1 MGIQGNRC
9 LGEPSDALPPE
20 GGKMTTSRFIDEG
33 QQAFMNTWI
42 VDLTGR
48 SVPYDRHL
56 VGALG
61 DAGGSVDFWVR
72 ADVDLLHG
80 ETVRSPLLRVGDRI
94 SLQQRRLRKV
104 VKAAEHVVN
113 LGHLLVACAR
123 ERPDVVHFQWMPLL
137 EIAPV
142 IAHGVVRLIQNMG
155 IPVVYTV
162 HNVLPHDTGVRHRE
176 AFQRVY
182 EIADLLIC
190 HTVGA
195 RKTLVDTFGI
205 APSSVRVLPHGPL
218 GASAWSGTTSE
229 ARRALSIPDRI
240 PLVGLFGG
248 LRPYKGIPF
257 LLDAWA
263 QVHRIRPDARL
274 VLAGSGSAE
283 YEAELRAQIRNAGLE
298 HAVECRFYYLPD
310 EELDQ
315 LVQACDV
322 LVYPYRAITQSGA
335 LMKGMQ
341 SNAAIVSTD
350 VGGLGEIL
358 QHGKTALLVEYGNVE
373 GLAKQLLA
381 ALQDPERRNELASA
395 AQHEVRTKL
404 SWASIAAD
412 TIDAY
417 RAASSVDA

>member
-1 MGIQGNRC
+1 
-9 LGEPSDALPPE
+9 
-20 GGKMTTSRFIDEG
+20 
-33 QQAFMNTWI
+33 MNTWI

-56 VGALG
+56 VGALRG
-61 DAGGSVDFWVR
+61 AGASVDFWVS
-72 ADVDLLHG
+72 ADEHRLHG
-80 ETVRSPLLRVGDRI
+80 EAVRSPLLRVGDRI
-94 SLQQRRLRKV
+94 PLHRRRLRKA
-104 VKAAEHVVN
+104 VKAAEHVAN
-113 LGHLLVACAR
+113 LGHFLIACAR

-137 EIAPV
+137 EAVPA

-195 RKTLVDTFGI
+195 RQTLIETFGI
-205 APSSVRVLPHGPL
+205 APSSIRVLPHGPL
-218 GASAWSGTTSE
+218 GASAWSGTTAE
-229 ARRALSIPDRI
+229 ARHALSIPDDI

-263 QVHRIRPDARL
+263 QVHRVRPDARL
-274 VLAGSGSAE
+274 ILAGSGSSE
-283 YEAELRAQIRNAGLE
+283 YEAELRAQIRDAGLE
-298 HAVECRFYYLPD
+298 SSVECRFYYLPD
-310 EELDQ
+310 DELDQ

-358 QHGKTALLVEYGNVE
+358 QHGKTGLLVDYGHVD
-373 GLAKQLLA
+373 GLAEHLLT

-412 TIDAY
+412 TMDAY
-417 RAASSVDA
+417 RAALSVDVG